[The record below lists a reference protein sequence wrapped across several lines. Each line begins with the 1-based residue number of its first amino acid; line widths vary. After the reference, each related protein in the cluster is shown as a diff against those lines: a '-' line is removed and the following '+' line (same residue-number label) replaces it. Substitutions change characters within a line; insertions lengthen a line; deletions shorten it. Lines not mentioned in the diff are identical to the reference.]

1 MFNYSYDET
10 NPLSIEKYSQNL
22 IGKTFSDIIRLDSL
36 NTDRIYED
44 SAEYSVSHENKK
56 RKGGLG
62 EIIEECFFHY
72 KCNNDSNPDFDKA
85 GVELKVTPYK
95 INKNNTI
102 SAKERLSIT
111 MINYCSVVNEDFF
124 NSHLWKKA
132 KLILLVYYLYDKN
145 ISNRLDYRI
154 NYSKLFTPPKEDI
167 EIIKNDYE
175 TIVNKIKEG
184 KAHELS
190 ESDTLYLGA
199 ATKASSSSDRKEQ
212 PFSSIKAKPRVFSF
226 KTSYMTSIL
235 NTYIIPNKNTYEP
248 IIKDSDIL
256 KGTSFKD
263 YIVDKLNSYIGKSD
277 KELCELFDRKYNNN
291 KAQWVDLTYRM
302 LGIKSNQADEF
313 IKANIAVKT
322 IRLGENESIRESMS
336 FPPFKF
342 KELVSKEWEDSDL
355 YKYFSETSILFI
367 IFKKKDSEYVFKGC
381 QFWNMP
387 YNDLNTIVF
396 DGWNAIRNQIID
408 GITFIKK
415 KNKLGIVVSNNL
427 PKKSDNP
434 IIHIRPH
441 AQKSAYLFNDG
452 TTIGNIQRD
461 ANELPDG
468 QWMTTQSFW
477 INNNYILNQLHKNLI
492 E

>member
-132 KLILLVYYLYDKN
+132 KLIFLVSYLYDKN

-322 IRLGENESIRESMS
+322 IRLGENEAIRESMS

-355 YKYFSETSILFI
+355 YKYFSETSLLFI
-367 IFKKKDSEYVFKGC
+367 IFKKIIISA
-381 QFWNMP
+381 
-387 YNDLNTIVF
+387 
-396 DGWNAIRNQIID
+396 AIFY
-408 GITFIKK
+408 T
-415 KNKLGIVVSNNL
+415 
-427 PKKSDNP
+427 
-434 IIHIRPH
+434 
-441 AQKSAYLFNDG
+441 
-452 TTIGNIQRD
+452 
-461 ANELPDG
+461 
-468 QWMTTQSFW
+468 
-477 INNNYILNQLHKNLI
+477 
-492 E
+492 